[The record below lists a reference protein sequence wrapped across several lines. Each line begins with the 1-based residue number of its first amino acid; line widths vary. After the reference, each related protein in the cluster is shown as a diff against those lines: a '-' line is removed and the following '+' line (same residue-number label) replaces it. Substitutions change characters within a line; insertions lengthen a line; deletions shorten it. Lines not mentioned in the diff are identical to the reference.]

1 MHRSKRTKSAISPII
16 ATLLLILIAIASGV
30 VLYTY
35 VLGFL
40 GNSTQNSGLTT
51 STISIDNACTSITAT
66 HCNDNGYSIT
76 IRNVGTNS
84 IAASGSIQIY
94 FTDVSTSSTATTSC
108 TISSSIAPGSTIT
121 CPSGTGVALPSSLSA
136 NQGDS
141 IQIKAVMPDG
151 GSAVTSTRLM
161 S

>member
-1 MHRSKRTKSAISPII
+1 MYRSQRTKSAISPII

-51 STISIDNACTSITAT
+51 STISIDNACASVTN
-66 HCNDNGYSIT
+66 HCNNNGYSVT
-76 IRNVGTNS
+76 IRNMGTNS
-84 IAASGSIQIY
+84 ISGTGSIQIY
-94 FTDVSTSSTATTSC
+94 FTDVSTSATATTIC
-108 TISSSIAPGSTIT
+108 QISSSGIPPDETIT
-121 CPSGTGVALPSSLSA
+121 CPTTSAAFPLSPPSA

-141 IQIKAVMPDG
+141 IQIKVVMPDG